1 MMFRRRNYKEDSGFE
16 RTNWMQ
22 RECIAIHEARDTVSR
37 GDLEFV
43 LGELNLSI
51 FVAFMWRC
59 QVGSGL
65 FRA

>member
-1 MMFRRRNYKEDSGFE
+1 MMFGRRNCKENSSFRG
-16 RTNWMQ
+16 TNWMQ
-22 RECIAIHEARDTVSR
+22 RECIAFHEARATVSR

-65 FRA
+65 FRE

>member
-1 MMFRRRNYKEDSGFE
+1 MMFGRRNCKEDSGFGH
-16 RTNWMQ
+16 TNWMQ

-37 GDLEFV
+37 GDLEFF

-51 FVAFMWRC
+51 FVVFMWRC

-65 FRA
+65 FRV